1 MKMRRMRLEGIGN
14 EMGIKK
20 QKIKIKI
27 KTYEKIKIMNKK
39 L

>member
-20 QKIKIKI
+20 QKIKIK
-27 KTYEKIKIMNKK
+27 TNEKIKIMNKK